1 MADLST
7 KYMGLTLKNPIIV
20 ASSGLTDKFDKIAD
34 IEKNGAGAVVL
45 KSIFEEQILLDADHQ
60 LEKAKKNSLMYAEH
74 SETLDYLDVHLKDKE
89 LGNYLALIQKL
100 KKDLMIPVIASVN
113 CVSAIEWTSFSRQI
127 EKAGADA
134 LELNI
139 FILPFNM
146 ENSSTEIEARY
157 YDIIRKVKKEINIPL
172 AVKISPYFS
181 NLGQVIKNI
190 EKEGADSVV
199 LFNRFSS
206 PDIDINQLKVNVA
219 EVFSTPV
226 ELQNSLRWVAIMA
239 KRLDIDLAAST
250 GIHDG
255 EAAIKQIL
263 AGASVVQIA
272 STLYKHG
279 LDYIPQMLNFLEN
292 WMDKKGFNYVDQFRG
307 ILSQQESDQPDV
319 FERLQFMKYFSEIK

>member
-20 ASSGLTDKFDKIAD
+20 ASSGLTDKFDKIAE

-45 KSIFEEQILLDADHQ
+45 KSIFEEQILLEAEHR
-60 LEKAKKNSLMYAEH
+60 LEKARKNSLLYSEN
-74 SETLDYLDVHLKDKE
+74 SETLDYLDVHLKEKE
-89 LGNYLALIQKL
+89 LGNYLSLIQKL
-100 KKDLMIPVIASVN
+100 KSELMIPVIASVN
-113 CVSAIEWTSFSRQI
+113 CVSAIEWTSFSKQI

-139 FILPFNM
+139 FILPFNL
-146 ENSSTEIEARY
+146 ESSSTEIESRY
-157 YDIIRKVKKEINIPL
+157 YEIIRKVKKEINIPL

-181 NLGQVIKNI
+181 NLGQIIKNI

-206 PDIDINQLKVNVA
+206 PDIDINELKVNVA
-219 EVFSTPV
+219 EVFSTPT
-226 ELQNSLRWVAIMA
+226 ELHNSLRWIAIMA

-250 GIHDG
+250 GVHDG
-255 EAAIKQIL
+255 EAVIKQIL
-263 AGASVVQIA
+263 AGATTVQIA
-272 STLYKHG
+272 STLYKNG
-279 LDYIPQMLNFLEN
+279 LDYIPQMLNFIES
-292 WMDKKGFNYVDQFRG
+292 WMEKKGFNYIDQFRG

>member
-20 ASSGLTDKFDKIAD
+20 ASSGLTDKFDKIAE

-45 KSIFEEQILLDADHQ
+45 KSIFEEQILLETEHR
-60 LEKAKKNSLMYAEH
+60 LEKARKNSLLYAEH
-74 SETLDYLDVHLKDKE
+74 SETLDYLDVHLKEKE
-89 LGNYLALIQKL
+89 LSNYLSLIQKL
-100 KKDLMIPVIASVN
+100 KSELMIPVIASVN
-113 CVSAIEWTSFSRQI
+113 CVSAIEWTSFSKQI

-139 FILPFNM
+139 FILPFNL
-146 ENSSTEIEARY
+146 ESSSTEIESRY
-157 YDIIRKVKKEINIPL
+157 YEIIRKVKKEINIPL

-181 NLGQVIKNI
+181 NLGQIIKNI

-199 LFNRFSS
+199 LFNRFAS
-206 PDIDINQLKVNVA
+206 PDIDINELKVSVA
-219 EVFSTPV
+219 EVFSTPT
-226 ELQNSLRWVAIMA
+226 ELQNSLRWIAIMS
-239 KRLDIDLAAST
+239 KRLDIDLSATT

-255 EAAIKQIL
+255 EAVIKQIL
-263 AGASVVQIA
+263 AGAATVQIA

-279 LDYIPQMLNFLEN
+279 LDYIPQMLNFVES
-292 WMDKKGFNYVDQFRG
+292 WMEKKGFNYIDQFRG
-307 ILSQQESDQPDV
+307 VLSQQESDQPDV